1 MPDDEIAKYSEV
13 IRRPLDLSS
22 IRRRLEGKLGPPCNP
37 VELQRDLLLMI
48 HNGMVYH
55 GEDSPVWQMALELR
69 THVMRQL
76 ELYATCQGCCQKD
89 FRQLHTNTMGAGDVT
104 NGYVRPP

>member
-1 MPDDEIAKYSEV
+1 
-13 IRRPLDLSS
+13 
-22 IRRRLEGKLGPPCNP
+22 
-37 VELQRDLLLMI
+37 
-48 HNGMVYH
+48 MVYH